1 MVTKRVEPSKGF
13 VSLLWWQN
21 FRISTK
27 SGHATDANMAEE
39 KRKKLTRMT
48 VPVHDDF

>member
-1 MVTKRVEPSKGF
+1 MVTKKVEPSKGF

-21 FRISTK
+21 FWISTK
-27 SGHATDANMAEE
+27 SDHATDANMAEE